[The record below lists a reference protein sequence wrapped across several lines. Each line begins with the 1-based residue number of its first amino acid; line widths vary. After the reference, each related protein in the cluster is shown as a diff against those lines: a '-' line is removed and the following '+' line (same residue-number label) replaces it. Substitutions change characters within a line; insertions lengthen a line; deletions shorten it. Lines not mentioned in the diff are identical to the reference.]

1 MRLSIIIPS
10 YNVEEYLPQC
20 FDSILSQNCDD
31 VEVICINDG
40 STDSTS
46 AIMSRL
52 GQTYANVVVVN
63 QDNAGMSASRNKGL
77 DMAKG
82 EYVMFVDS
90 DDWLE
95 PESLK
100 ALLANV
106 SGEDVVEFQC
116 RKFYEEQSR
125 YSEPESH
132 DWNRTST
139 GWDYF
144 NQTRLV
150 SRDIHFVCIWQR
162 LYRRDFLLMNN
173 LRFEESVRR
182 AEDDLFTTMVM
193 WHAQSVKTCPVLV
206 YNYRVRS
213 NSITTTVSIDRW
225 YDSIRV
231 QEILADF
238 FVDKVEADM
247 SVMYRVLASNYINW
261 FSRKTIALYGNQ
273 DVMLRNRINWNYFK
287 TVAVTKRHKRLY
299 RLIWISPT
307 LYRKYESIVSKS

>member
-10 YNVEEYLPQC
+10 YNVEEYLPKC

-46 AIMSRL
+46 AILSRL

-77 DMAKG
+77 DIAKG

-95 PESLK
+95 PESLNV
-100 ALLANV
+100 LLATV

-132 DWNRTST
+132 DLNRIST
-139 GWDYF
+139 GWNYF
-144 NQTRLV
+144 NQTRLEP
-150 SRDIHFVCIWQR
+150 RDIHFVCIWQR

-206 YNYRVRS
+206 YNYRVRP

-225 YDSIRV
+225 YDSIKV
-231 QEILADF
+231 QELLEDF
-238 FVDKVEADM
+238 FIDKVGADM
-247 SVMYRVLASNYINW
+247 SVIYRVLASNYINW
-261 FSRKTIALYGNQ
+261 FSRKTTALYGNQ
-273 DVMLRNRINWNYFK
+273 DAMLRKRINWDSFK
-287 TVAVTKRHKRLY
+287 RVAVTKRHKRLY
-299 RLIWISPT
+299 RLIRISPK
-307 LYRKYESIVSKS
+307 LYRKYESIVSK

>member
-1 MRLSIIIPS
+1 MNLSIIIPA
-10 YNVEEYLPQC
+10 YNVADYLPKC
-20 FDSILSQNCDD
+20 LDSILSQNCDD

-40 STDSTS
+40 STDNTGCILSELESTY
-46 AIMSRL
+46 
-52 GQTYANVVVVN
+52 TNVVAVN
-63 QDNAGMSASRNKGL
+63 QANAGMSASRNKGL
-77 DMAKG
+77 DIAKG

-95 PESLK
+95 PESLNV
-100 ALLANV
+100 LLATV

-125 YSEPESH
+125 YSESEEH

-162 LYRRDFLLMNN
+162 LYRREFLLKNN

-299 RLIWISPT
+299 RLIFISPK
-307 LYRKYESIVSKS
+307 LYRTYEKVVDR

>member
-1 MRLSIIIPS
+1 MNLSIIIPA
-10 YNVEEYLPQC
+10 YNVADYLPKC
-20 FDSILSQNCDD
+20 LDSILSQNCDD
-31 VEVICINDG
+31 VEVICVNDG
-40 STDSTS
+40 STDATGL
-46 AIMSRL
+46 ILSRL
-52 GQTYANVVVVN
+52 EEAYDNVVVVN

-116 RKFYEEQSR
+116 RKFYEDQSR
-125 YSEPESH
+125 YSVPEAH

-162 LYRRDFLLMNN
+162 LYRREFLLKNN

-193 WHAQSVKTCPVLV
+193 WHAQSVKTCPILV
-206 YNYRVRS
+206 YNYRVRP

-225 YDSIRV
+225 YDSIKV
-231 QEILADF
+231 QELLEDF
-238 FVDKVEADM
+238 FIDKVGADM
-247 SVMYRVLASNYINW
+247 SVIYRVMASNYINW
-261 FSRKTIALYGNQ
+261 FSRKTTALYGNQ
-273 DVMLRNRINWNYFK
+273 DAMLRKRINWDSFK
-287 TVAVTKRHKRLY
+287 RVAVTKRHKRLY
-299 RLIWISPT
+299 RLIRISPK
-307 LYRKYESIVSKS
+307 LYRKYESIVSK